1 VESAALG
8 VLRSRA
14 AHWGCSIV
22 TGRTGGDRESG
33 SPEPFYDHHAVHVVG
48 PGTPAGNLH
57 ADVVIDTRAAF
68 DVNPTYYP
76 QRVLLT
82 GGPTLVVPGSH
93 FRQINGVDIARYQ
106 NLAGQ
111 VFLA

>member
-1 VESAALG
+1 
-8 VLRSRA
+8 
-14 AHWGCSIV
+14 
-22 TGRTGGDRESG
+22 
-33 SPEPFYDHHAVHVVG
+33 VHVVG

-68 DVNPTYYP
+68 DVNLMYYP
-76 QRVLLT
+76 QRVLLA